1 MGGDPWS
8 SGSHLEAP
16 VLAMAKIQ
24 GEPPLELT
32 IRAQPYFDLMEPVL
46 LEVRLRSPLADAPVV
61 IEKQLAP
68 EYGGVVVYIQKPD
81 HQIVKYNPVVC
92 AVARRSP

>member
-16 VLAMAKIQ
+16 DLAMAKIQ

-32 IRAQPYFDLMEPVL
+32 IRAQPYFDLMEP
-46 LEVRLRSPLADAPVV
+46 
-61 IEKQLAP
+61 
-68 EYGGVVVYIQKPD
+68 G
-81 HQIVKYNPVVC
+81 
-92 AVARRSP
+92 